1 MDACE
6 RARQEWLAALR
17 ERAAAPPLAPRFHL
31 LAGAPAAR
39 IGSIE
44 AGLAE
49 RLCSAGLLRRES
61 ASQWCVEAPIDP
73 GLAAIARW
81 LREQGIAGPWRD
93 ELLCVTDPQL
103 QPLGSIER
111 AAVRPLGIAT
121 FAVHLVAA
129 RSDGTVWVQQRA
141 SNKAT
146 DPGLWDTTMGGQV
159 GAGES
164 VAQALER
171 ETWEE
176 AGLRRPQLQG
186 LRRVEAIA
194 FRRPVAEGYLVE
206 TIDVYEATL
215 ADTLAPKN
223 QDGEVQGFDC
233 LAPDALWER
242 LLDEQFTLE
251 AAVILAAWLQRRE
264 IV

>member
-1 MDACE
+1 MAPT
-6 RARQEWLAALR
+6 ARVRQHWLASLR
-17 ERAAAPPLAPRFHL
+17 ERAAAPPLLPRFDIV
-31 LAGAPAAR
+31 AGEARSR

-44 AGLAE
+44 ADLAD
-49 RLCSAGLLRRES
+49 RLASAGLLRRES
-61 ASQWCVEAPIDP
+61 ASQWRVGAPLDSQ
-73 GLAAIARW
+73 LNAIANW
-81 LREQGIAGPWRD
+81 LREQGVAGAWRN
-93 ELLCVTDPQL
+93 ELLAVTDTHL
-103 QPLGSIER
+103 QPLGAIER

-129 RSDGTVWVQQRA
+129 RPDGKVWVQQRA
-141 SNKAT
+141 LNKAT

-164 VAQALER
+164 VADALRR

-176 AGLRRPQLQG
+176 AGLRLTQLHG
-186 LRRVEAIA
+186 LQRVEHIA

-206 TIDVYEATL
+206 TIDVFEAIL
-215 ADTLAPKN
+215 ADTLLPIN

-242 LLDEQFTLE
+242 LLRDEFTLE
-251 AAVILAAWLQRRE
+251 AAVILASWLQRRGLA
-264 IV
+264 